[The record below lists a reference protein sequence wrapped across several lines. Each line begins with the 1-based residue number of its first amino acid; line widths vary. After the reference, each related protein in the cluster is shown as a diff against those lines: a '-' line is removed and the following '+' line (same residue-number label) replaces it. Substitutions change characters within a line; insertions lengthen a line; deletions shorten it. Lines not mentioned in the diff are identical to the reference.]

1 MAFETLYKDGKE
13 LAVHADIED
22 EDQTVT
28 VVVPEIKTEA
38 STDGKKETTIGGEIT
53 IDDIVSYHNLTPGKE
68 YVVKGTLMNKATG
81 KPVTVNDEPVTA
93 EAAFTP
99 ESRDGEVKVSFT
111 FNSYVITETT
121 DVVVFESL
129 YREDVEITTHKDIE
143 DKDQTVTITPPPDV
157 PQTGDNSNLGVWI
170 GLGGVALGGA
180 IACVIM
186 YFKKKKDDGEK

>member
-1 MAFETLYKDGKE
+1 MDTK
-13 LAVHADIED
+13 
-22 EDQTVT
+22 
-28 VVVPEIKTEA
+28 
-38 STDGKKETTIGGEIT
+38 
-53 IDDIVSYHNLTPGKE
+53 
-68 YVVKGTLMNKATG
+68 
-81 KPVTVNDEPVTA
+81 
-93 EAAFTP
+93 
-99 ESRDGEVKVSFT
+99 
-111 FNSYVITETT
+111 
-121 DVVVFESL
+121 VVVFESL